1 MTCFEKFIDLLRQTA
16 KDPDGACAFVDDH
29 FEDFTKLL
37 EKHRTAR
44 ELCLDSIM
52 TDATKLCADAAF
64 AQHLRLFTA
73 KFRIISGYY
82 AGWEI
87 RRNEPPM
94 GERLQQM
101 SDDIARAIFH
111 TLLDERASG
120 NPPESEPSREAGCE
134 PSPPRLELDEVRE
147 RFCIGDRWYSFR
159 GQQAALFLR
168 NLLKSPG
175 EFQAG
180 KVLLP
185 PARADAEPP
194 RADQVYKKLPR
205 PIRKIIE
212 RRRGAGGGYRIKP
225 KYLPVVEQ

>member
-16 KDPDGACAFVDDH
+16 KDPDGACAFVAEH
-29 FEDFTKLL
+29 FEDFTELL
-37 EKHRTAR
+37 EKHRTAGKLCR
-44 ELCLDSIM
+44 DSIVSDATELCFRAHPPKWWWGPI
-52 TDATKLCADAAF
+52 TV
-64 AQHLRLFTA
+64 
-73 KFRIISGYY
+73 KFRPFPL
-82 AGWEI
+82 GWELCP
-87 RRNEPPM
+87 NKPLTSEQM
-94 GERLQQM
+94 QQM

-147 RFCIGDRWYSFR
+147 QFCIGDRWYSFR

-175 EFQAG
+175 EFQPG